1 LIGTVGS
8 GTKTQQDIF
17 NYFPA
22 QTCVM
27 AGGKE
32 VEKYLAEITKQERVL
47 FLDKRQCNFRIHNNV
62 FQINFPRGNKN
73 SLPFCLK

>member
-1 LIGTVGS
+1 LIGTVSS
-8 GTKTQQDIF
+8 GTKTQQDVF

-32 VEKYLAEITKQERVL
+32 VEKYLAEITKQEGVFSWIRGSAISV
-47 FLDKRQCNFRIHNNV
+47 FLDNI
-62 FQINFPRGNKN
+62 
-73 SLPFCLK
+73 LKKYSGETGIV